1 MADQKYKNYII
12 VRIANHV
19 LKVPVIK
26 IMHPEREIPETAG
39 RYP

>member
-12 VRIANHV
+12 VRKANPA
-19 LKVPVIK
+19 LKVVVIK
-26 IMHPEREIPETAG
+26 IMHPEREIPEIAG